1 MQMVFWAAWARRVKM
16 MQLLTPRDI
25 SSRHDDRGFTRRKQS
40 SMVYVSNT
48 VLLSI
53 VVAITVG
60 ETLMRSAVIFLV
72 LLFWL
77 LSLPSAASANPL
89 SLYGPF
95 DQRHNGARAGP
106 PSSAAYGEALS
117 GCGRGRYRD
126 PENLRCKGPANLP

>member
-1 MQMVFWAAWARRVKM
+1 MVFWAAWARRVKM
-16 MQLLTPRDI
+16 TQLLTPRDI
-25 SSRHDDRGFTRRKQS
+25 SSRHDERGFARRKQS
-40 SMVYVSNT
+40 SMVYVFNT

-106 PSSAAYGEALS
+106 PSSAAYGELS
-117 GCGRGRYRD
+117 RAVGGGAATAIRK
-126 PENLRCKGPANLP
+126 LSSAKGPANLR